1 MTDVTSIELT
11 TTRYDEIKEAMF
23 MQHVEI
29 NNLRALVRHYEKTIN
44 ILTGRLME
52 QGEVLIDPDDVGKVT
67 TESE

>member
-1 MTDVTSIELT
+1 MTDITSIELT
-11 TTRYDEIKEAMF
+11 TSRYDEIKEAMF
-23 MQHVEI
+23 MQHIEI
-29 NNLRALVRHYEKTIN
+29 NNLKALVRNYEKTIN

>member
-1 MTDVTSIELT
+1 MTDITSIELSSSK
-11 TTRYDEIKEAMF
+11 YDEIMEAMF
-23 MQHVEI
+23 KQHLEI
-29 NNLRALVRHYEKTIN
+29 NNLKALVRHYEKTIN